1 VLGQAQKP
9 QLRLLG
15 IAAAIVTVLT
25 VPGVGGADP
34 TTSADALRQENANL
48 AARSRAAVLSLYSLD
63 SRLEAAR
70 ARLAD
75 LQAQAGVL
83 RRERASLTRQL
94 GVARAGM
101 SVSQRHLASRLRLL
115 YEQGDVTAME
125 VLLGAKSLD
134 EALTGLDNLDRV
146 ATQDQSVLAQLR
158 TAKRQLATAT
168 TSLAARVTK
177 LEAAT
182 RAAAATASSLERA
195 KAERSAY
202 VSSLA
207 NERQLN
213 SAQISSLEAA
223 AQAATIRTQQL
234 TRTTSDAT
242 FGSAVAS
249 GAPPAAVAAPV
260 AGART
265 ITVSATGYAL
275 SGTTAT
281 GLPVGWGVAAVDPRV
296 IPLGTHMTIPGY
308 GEAVAA
314 DTGGAV
320 VGATV
325 DLWFPSVGQA
335 QAWGRRTVT
344 ITLH

>member
-1 VLGQAQKP
+1 VLGQAQRP
-9 QLRLLG
+9 RLRLIG
-15 IAAAIVTVLT
+15 VAAAVVTVLA

-48 AARSRAAVLSLYSLD
+48 AAQSRAAVLSLYSLD
-63 SRLEAAR
+63 SRLEQAR
-70 ARLAD
+70 ARLAG
-75 LQAQAGVL
+75 LEAQTREL

-94 GVARAGM
+94 RVARAGM
-101 SVSQRHLASRLRLL
+101 ALSQRHLAARLRLL

-125 VLLGAKSLD
+125 VVLGAKSLD

-146 ATQDQSVLAQLR
+146 ATQDESVLTQLR
-158 TAKRQLATAT
+158 TAKRQLGTATAT
-168 TSLAARVTK
+168 LAARAAE
-177 LEAAT
+177 LETAT
-182 RAAAATASSLERA
+182 SAAAATAASLEQA

-207 NERQLN
+207 NERRLN
-213 SAQISSLEAA
+213 SAQISLLEAQ
-223 AQAATIRTQQL
+223 AQAATLRTQQL
-234 TRTTSDAT
+234 TRTTDDAL
-242 FGSAVAS
+242 AS
-249 GAPPAAVAAPV
+249 PAADVPVGAPV
-260 AGART
+260 APAADGRT

-275 SGTTAT
+275 SGATAT
-281 GLPVGWGVAAVDPRV
+281 GLPAGWGVVAVDPRV

-320 VGATV
+320 VGATI
-325 DLWFPSVGQA
+325 DLWFPSVAQA
-335 QAWGRRTVT
+335 QAWGRRNVT

>member
-1 VLGQAQKP
+1 VLGQAQRP

-15 IAAAIVTVLT
+15 VAAAVMTVLT

-48 AARSRAAVLSLYSLD
+48 ATRSRAAVLSLYSLD
-63 SRLEAAR
+63 SRLDAAR

-94 GVARAGM
+94 GVARAGV
-101 SVSQRHLASRLRLL
+101 SVSQRRLAARLRLL

-134 EALTGLDNLDRV
+134 EALTGLDNLNRV

-168 TSLAARVTK
+168 TTLATRVAK
-177 LEAAT
+177 LQAAT
-182 RAAAATASSLERA
+182 RAAAATTSSLEQA

-202 VSSLA
+202 ISSLA
-207 NERQLN
+207 NERRLN
-213 SAQISSLEAA
+213 NAQISNLEAA

-234 TRTTSDAT
+234 IRTTPDTTLASP
-242 FGSAVAS
+242 VAA
-249 GAPPAAVAAPV
+249 GALVAAPV

-320 VGATV
+320 IGATI

>member
-1 VLGQAQKP
+1 
-9 QLRLLG
+9 
-15 IAAAIVTVLT
+15 
-25 VPGVGGADP
+25 
-34 TTSADALRQENANL
+34 
-48 AARSRAAVLSLYSLD
+48 LD
-63 SRLEAAR
+63 SRLDAAR
-70 ARLAD
+70 TRLAD
-75 LQAQAGVL
+75 LRAQAGVL
-83 RRERASLTRQL
+83 RRERASLKRQL
-94 GVARAGM
+94 GVARVG
-101 SVSQRHLASRLRLL
+101 VNLSQRRLAARLRLL

-158 TAKRQLATAT
+158 TAKRQLATST
-168 TSLAARVTK
+168 TALAARVAK

-182 RAAAATASSLERA
+182 RAAAATAASLERA

-202 VSSLA
+202 ISSLA
-207 NERQLN
+207 NERRLN

-234 TRTTSDAT
+234 TRTTPDAT
-242 FGSAVAS
+242 LPSPVAS
-249 GAPPAAVAAPV
+249 GAPPAAIAPL
-260 AGART
+260 AGAGT

-281 GLPVGWGVAAVDPRV
+281 GIPVGWGVAAVDPRV

-320 VGATV
+320 VGATI

-335 QAWGRRTVT
+335 QTWGRRTVT

>member
-1 VLGQAQKP
+1 VLGQALRP

-15 IAAAIVTVLT
+15 IAAAVMTILV

-34 TTSADALRQENANL
+34 TTTADALRQENANL
-48 AARSRAAVLSLYSLD
+48 ASRSRAAVLSLYSLD
-63 SRLEAAR
+63 SRLDAAR
-70 ARLAD
+70 TRLAD
-75 LQAQAGVL
+75 LRAQAGVL
-83 RRERASLTRQL
+83 RRERASLKRQL
-94 GVARAGM
+94 GVARVG
-101 SVSQRHLASRLRLL
+101 VNLSQRRLAARLRLL

-158 TAKRQLATAT
+158 TAKRQLATST
-168 TSLAARVTK
+168 TALAARVAK

-182 RAAAATASSLERA
+182 RAAAATAASLERA

-202 VSSLA
+202 ISSLA
-207 NERQLN
+207 NERRLN

-234 TRTTSDAT
+234 TRTTPDAT
-242 FGSAVAS
+242 LPSPVAS
-249 GAPPAAVAAPV
+249 GAPPAAIAPL
-260 AGART
+260 AGAGT

-281 GLPVGWGVAAVDPRV
+281 GIPVGWGVAAVDPRV

-320 VGATV
+320 VGATI

-335 QAWGRRTVT
+335 QTWGRRTVT